1 VPTRAPGRGSE
12 PEPSPTSPVTAST
25 WATNAIGTDNLVL
38 QIAGIVVAAG
48 FAAWGWRH
56 RDGLAVT
63 LLVSFAPAAPW
74 LMMQVML
81 TR

>member
-1 VPTRAPGRGSE
+1 
-12 PEPSPTSPVTAST
+12 
-25 WATNAIGTDNLVL
+25 VL